1 MRWNAL
7 AIHRVSSEIGCS
19 LFVLL
24 SSRALFPLD
33 LRLGGGGAVPI
44 YRLFQGRAFE
54 PEQVA
59 MLAQVFDDVLPLLGL
74 TDREDLVTTLVAQ
87 KIIELAQTGVRDP
100 ARLKAL
106 ILDAFKKD

>member
-1 MRWNAL
+1 
-7 AIHRVSSEIGCS
+7 
-19 LFVLL
+19 
-24 SSRALFPLD
+24 
-33 LRLGGGGAVPI
+33 VPI